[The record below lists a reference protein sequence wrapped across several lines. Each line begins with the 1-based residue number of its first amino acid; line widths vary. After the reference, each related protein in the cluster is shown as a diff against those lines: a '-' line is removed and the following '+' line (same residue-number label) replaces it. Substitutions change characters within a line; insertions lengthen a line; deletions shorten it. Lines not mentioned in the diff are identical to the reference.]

1 MTSHFQRKLGA
12 RYYLVAIISILVNIS
27 CHKALANDK
36 IKVGAMLPLSGP
48 LASFGQTLLEGIRAA
63 NLDRIELVVED
74 DECVPAKSVKAFKNL
89 TEVHKSSFILGP
101 VCGSP
106 QHSIAPLL
114 KNTQVVSML
123 LGSGAENL
131 FTISGKR
138 VFSPQYSNDAEATY
152 NATFMNKLG
161 ISRAALI
168 FYEDIFCLTHE
179 KAFRKS
185 FKGDIA
191 AVLTYNTLDPI
202 NIKPLVTKLR
212 QLKVNGIYA
221 PDVSPFL
228 LGLRKEMSNAG
239 LSHIPVISI
248 YSAQTKDLLNAEG
261 SHANGLLYS
270 YPKVSGDDAVGYFA
284 KLGSRIFFESIRECN
299 GDPACVQNSLLTSKG
314 FTGEG
319 LLSGEIETRI
329 IRDGKFEAYAQ

>member
-1 MTSHFQRKLGA
+1 LC
-12 RYYLVAIISILVNIS
+12 YLVAALGLVLHVS
-27 CHKALANDK
+27 CHDAFANER
-36 IKVGAMLPLSGP
+36 IKVGAILPLSGP
-48 LASFGQTLLEGIRAA
+48 LASFGQSLLEGIRAA

-74 DECVPAKSVKAFKNL
+74 DECVAAKSVKAFKSL

-131 FTISGKR
+131 FTISDKR

-152 NATFMNKLG
+152 NANFMSKLG

-168 FYEDIFCLTHE
+168 FYEDIFCWTHE

-191 AVLTYNTLDPI
+191 AVLTYNTLDPVH
-202 NIKPLVTKLR
+202 IKPLVTKLR
-212 QLKVNGIYA
+212 QLKVDGIYA

-239 LSHIPVISI
+239 LSKIPVISI
-248 YSAQTKDLLNAEG
+248 FSAQTKDLLNAEG
-261 SHANGLLYS
+261 SHANGLMYS
-270 YPKVSGDDAVGYFA
+270 YPKLSEDDAVGYFA
-284 KLGSRIFFESIRECN
+284 KIGARIFFESIRECN
-299 GDPACVQNSLLTSKG
+299 GDSACVRNSLLTSKG
-314 FTGEG
+314 FTSEG
-319 LLSGEIETRI
+319 LLSGDIETRI
-329 IRDGKFEAYAQ
+329 IRDGRFEAYAQ